1 MLVLAA
7 EGGANPLVG
16 NLIWIAVMFA
26 MLYFLLI
33 RPQQKEQRERAEMI
47 RSLKPGDKVLT
58 NGGLI
63 GVITKV
69 DDLSI
74 KIRVA
79 ERVEVEVIKTGVAR
93 KAQRL
98 GSMETHPAL
107 DLRGDPIRACW
118 PGLLFWR
125 V

>member
-7 EGGANPLVG
+7 EGGTNPLIG
-16 NLIWIAVMFA
+16 NLIWLAVMFA
-26 MLYFLLI
+26 MLYFLMI

-47 RSLKPGDKVLT
+47 RALKPGDKILT

-79 ERVEVEVIKTGVAR
+79 ERVEVEVIRTGVAR
-93 KAQRL
+93 KL
-98 GSMETHPAL
+98 K
-107 DLRGDPIRACW
+107 D
-118 PGLLFWR
+118 
-125 V
+125 